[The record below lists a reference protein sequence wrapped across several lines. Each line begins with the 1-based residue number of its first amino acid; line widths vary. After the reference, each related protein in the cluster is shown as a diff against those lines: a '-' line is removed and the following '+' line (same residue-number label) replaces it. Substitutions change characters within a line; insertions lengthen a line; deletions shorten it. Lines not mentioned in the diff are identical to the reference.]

1 MHRLCKKIPEAMALL
16 KPLPIF
22 GRPERMPKNIQPGD
36 SVICEYGNNLI
47 LCDDLK
53 EMRELFA
60 AHSHGATKSIAWHF
74 VGYRNLPRLAQMGQ
88 QKREGKKRW

>member
-1 MHRLCKKIPEAMALL
+1 MHRLCKKIPEAMTLL
-16 KPLPIF
+16 KPLQIF
-22 GRPERMPKNIQPGD
+22 GRPERMPNNIQSGD
-36 SVICEYGNNLI
+36 SVVCEYCNDLI

-74 VGYRNLPRLAQMGQ
+74 VSYRDLPRLAQMGQ
-88 QKREGKKRW
+88 QKRKEKKRW